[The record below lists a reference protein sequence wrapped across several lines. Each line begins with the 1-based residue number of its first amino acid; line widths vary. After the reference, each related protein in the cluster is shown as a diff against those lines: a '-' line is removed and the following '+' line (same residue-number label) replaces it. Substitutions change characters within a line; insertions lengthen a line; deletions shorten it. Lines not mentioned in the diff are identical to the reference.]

1 MGLLDSVLGAV
12 MNGQGG
18 QQSPNGANA
27 ASAGLGGLGGL
38 GGLIGL
44 VASNPQLLQAITG
57 MLSNDGAQG
66 GLGGLVAKFQQ
77 AGLGDVIGSWVGSG
91 QNQAISGEQLSNVL
105 GSDALAGLA
114 GKLGVSPADAAGQ
127 LSSILPGL
135 IDQLTP
141 QGQAPEGGLGNAG
154 DLMGMLGGLL
164 QKG

>member
-18 QQSPNGANA
+18 QQSQNGANA
-27 ASAGLGGLGGL
+27 ASGLGGL

-164 QKG
+164 QNR

>member
-12 MNGQGG
+12 MGG
-18 QQSPNGANA
+18 QQPQKGASA
-27 ASAGLGGLGGL
+27 ASGGL

-57 MLSNDGAQG
+57 ILGNDGAQG
-66 GLGGLVAKFQQ
+66 GLGGLMARFQQ
-77 AGLGDVIGSWVGSG
+77 AGLGEVIGSWIGSG
-91 QNQAISGEQLSNVL
+91 QNQAISGEQLTHVL
-105 GSDALAGLA
+105 GSDTLSGLA
-114 GKLGVSPADAAGQ
+114 AKLGVSPDDAAGQ

-141 QGQAPEGGLGNAG
+141 QGQAPEGGLGNSG